1 MGLRIRNQHWH
12 YRFYAA
18 GRRWT
23 GGTGLAATARNRN
36 AALLKEAEAR
46 QLVTEGHGDQL
57 DRTIKP
63 FSDAADQFIT
73 WAKGA
78 RGQTPGSGCASMASL
93 REFFGNRPVHSL
105 TAGQLQDYMSWRR
118 AGDDKAEI
126 APVKEITLR
135 HDLHALS
142 LLFQYGGKHN
152 WCARNPVEEVK
163 IPSDKDAQR
172 IHVISVIEE
181 EKYFGACVAMEHEYQ
196 AKAAQTKRNACC
208 RPVGW
213 LFAGKSSS
221 MPLKSVENA
230 HQKALARAGLS
241 FVLYDF
247 RHTCATRWA
256 ERGMGVETIAR
267 LLGHANLRTL
277 MRYVH
282 LSQEHLDRSMVL
294 YGVEPSEPAR
304 VQSGSQ

>member
-73 WAKGA
+73 WAKGEHRA
-78 RGQTPGSGCASMASL
+78 RPNTWKRLRASMASL

-135 HDLHALS
+135 HHLHALW
-142 LLFQYGGKHN
+142 LLFQHGAKHN

-163 IPSDKDAQR
+163 ILATKTPSESMSFPSSR
-172 IHVISVIEE
+172 
-181 EKYFGACVAMEHEYQ
+181 
-196 AKAAQTKRNACC
+196 KRNTSALVLPWSTNTRPRQHRRSAMLAADRWVGCSLASLPRC
-208 RPVGW
+208 R
-213 LFAGKSSS
+213 
-221 MPLKSVENA
+221 
-230 HQKALARAGLS
+230 
-241 FVLYDF
+241 
-247 RHTCATRWA
+247 
-256 ERGMGVETIAR
+256 
-267 LLGHANLRTL
+267 
-277 MRYVH
+277 
-282 LSQEHLDRSMVL
+282 
-294 YGVEPSEPAR
+294 
-304 VQSGSQ
+304 